1 MEKNKEN
8 LEGIV
13 SKIKEQGINAGEQE
27 KQRIIESARKQAEQ
41 ILSEAKTQSTQ
52 LIEFA
57 KEETAQLER
66 NSQTAITQASRDML
80 EATRTAILNYLK
92 SVFAGQCESLFTQK
106 QYLENLLKLILETVA
121 GDKTV
126 EVPRDML
133 KDMEA
138 YLLKQATKEDI
149 IIKPLSHNEAKIVV
163 TSNEKEGLQYVLSA
177 EDLEEGMFSLLNKNI
192 VERITQKQEA

>member
-27 KQRIIESARKQAEQ
+27 KQRIIDGARKQAEQ
-41 ILSEAKTQSTQ
+41 IISDAKTQSDEI
-52 LIEFA
+52 IERA

-66 NSQTAITQASRDML
+66 NSQTAINQASRDML
-80 EATRTAILNYLK
+80 EATRTAVLEYLK
-92 SVFAGQCESLFTQK
+92 SVFGEQCESLFTQK
-106 QYLENLLKLILETVA
+106 QYMENLLKLMLEA
-121 GDKTV
+121 IPGNKTV
-126 EVPRDML
+126 EVPDALL

-138 YLLKQATKEDI
+138 YILKAATKEDVV
-149 IIKPLSHNEAKIVV
+149 IKPLAQNDAKIVI
-163 TSNEKEGLQYVLSA
+163 TSKGKAGLQYVLSA

>member
-13 SKIKEQGINAGEQE
+13 SKIKEQGINAGEME
-27 KQRIIESARKQAEQ
+27 KQRIIDEARKQAEQ
-41 ILSEAKTQSTQ
+41 ILADAKIQSSEI
-52 LIEFA
+52 IERA

-66 NSQTAITQASRDML
+66 NSQTAISQASRDML
-80 EATRTAILNYLK
+80 EATRTAVLEYLK
-92 SVFAGQCESLFTQK
+92 SVFGEQCESLFTQK
-106 QYLENLLKLILETVA
+106 QYLENLLKLMLEA
-121 GDKTV
+121 IPGNKTV
-126 EVPRDML
+126 EVPDSLL

-138 YLLKQATKEDI
+138 YILKAATKEDVV
-149 IIKPLSHNEAKIVV
+149 IKPLAQNEAKIVV
-163 TSNEKEGLQYVLSA
+163 TANGKAGLQYVLSA

>member
-27 KQRIIESARKQAEQ
+27 KQRIIDGARKQAEQ
-41 ILSEAKTQSTQ
+41 ILSDAKTQSNEI
-52 LIEFA
+52 IERA

-66 NSQTAITQASRDML
+66 NSRTAIIQASRDML
-80 EATRTAILNYLK
+80 EATRTAVLEYLK
-92 SVFAGQCESLFTQK
+92 SVFGEQCESLFTQK
-106 QYLENLLKLILETVA
+106 QYLEKLLSLMLETIP
-121 GDKTV
+121 GNKTV
-126 EVPRDML
+126 EIPEALL

-138 YLLKQATKEDI
+138 YLLKEATKEDVVM
-149 IIKPLSHNEAKIVV
+149 KPLAHNEAKIVI
-163 TSNEKEGLQYVLSA
+163 TSAGKAGLRYVLSA